1 MSSKKKIKER
11 TKARQQAISLLY
23 SSAMVNTPAL
33 DILEKGLYPSS
44 DLEISEYAE
53 ELVVGTQQHLDDID
67 TRIAHISQNWTLERM
82 PLVDLAILRVAVYEM
97 VYCSDVPVSVAI
109 SEAVEVAKSFGAEDE
124 SSRFINGVLGKI
136 ACALDEENKAFTP
149 QADERQTDE
158 RQADEHQT
166 NECHADERPADEH
179 QADKCQTNER

>member
-1 MSSKKKIKER
+1 MGSKKKIKER

-23 SSAMVNTPAL
+23 SSAMVDKPAL
-33 DILEKGLYPSS
+33 DILENGLYPSS

-53 ELVVGTQQHLDDID
+53 ALVVGTQQHLHDID
-67 TRIAHISQNWTLERM
+67 ARIADISQNWTLDRM

-97 VYCSDVPVSVAI
+97 LYCSEVPVSVAI

-136 ACALDEENKAFTP
+136 ACAVEGENTVNGCATSAT
-149 QADERQTDE
+149 Q
-158 RQADEHQT
+158 
-166 NECHADERPADEH
+166 ADEH
-179 QADKCQTNER
+179 QADEHQANECHE

>member
-44 DLEISEYAE
+44 ELEISEYAE

-136 ACALDEENKAFTP
+136 ACALDEEHEVSTLQADEC
-149 QADERQTDE
+149 QADERPTDE
-158 RQADEHQT
+158 
-166 NECHADERPADEH
+166 
-179 QADKCQTNER
+179 CQTNEH